1 MLSSSASASIG
12 SVAGGL
18 SSLKGVVT
26 LAIDFEAFKAV
37 DQTFVLS
44 NTNFPFLGFGALGAD
59 ILDGADF
66 GGL

>member
-18 SSLKGVVT
+18 SSLKGVV
-26 LAIDFEAFKAV
+26 IDFEAFKAV